1 MRKLIAIAAVALC
14 AASANA
20 QVSFWDANTPEKTIN
35 IGPRVGLNI
44 SSITG
49 DIEDV
54 KSKVGFNI
62 GAAVEFNLIKSFGI
76 NTGLFYTTK
85 GTKTKGVDI
94 TANAGFLE
102 IPVMA
107 SYRLNFTEDTQ
118 LQVNFGP
125 YFAYGI
131 NGKTTV
137 KEDGD
142 KRKYDTFGDDGLGL
156 KRFDCGLGVGTS
168 LAISKFVF
176 GVNYQ
181 FGLTNLSDDDDASV
195 KNSNVSIS
203 VGYNF

>member
-20 QVSFWDANTPEKTIN
+20 QVSFWDTNTPEKTIT

-44 SSITG
+44 SSMTG
-49 DIEDV
+49 DIDDA

-62 GAAVEFNLIKSFGI
+62 GAAVEFNFIKSFGI

-85 GTKTKGVDI
+85 GYKESYDGDKL
-94 TANAGFLE
+94 TANAGYLE

-137 KEDGD
+137 KIDGD
-142 KRKYDTFGDDGLGL
+142 KTKYDTFGDDGL

-181 FGLTNLSDDDDASV
+181 FGLTNLSDDDDYSV